1 MNIENIWQNME
12 EDNTEVSNGYLTRLI
27 FPDLHFDVY
36 LAIEKPDNRR
46 LLMIRVKSSSVER
59 GTVYP
64 TFNCF
69 EIRRVALPNEY
80 PSYCTFQLILSKPAY
95 TDIFTAL
102 VQDIANSLESIEE
115 EEEAVAEFIS
125 RLQRWQKF
133 LEKHDRNEL
142 SRKQQQ
148 GLYGELWFL
157 QHKAITLLG
166 INEGVRSWTGAT
178 GTQQDFQFNQ
188 CAVEVKTTGTKKP
201 QRIAIASER
210 QLDDTGVNDLIL
222 FHLSLDTKKSGGE
235 SLPEI
240 VADIRSLIAQ
250 DLIAAE
256 LLENALFEVGY
267 LDIHA
272 HLYEQNRYIIKE
284 INYFLI
290 SENFPKIIE
299 ADLRNGVGDVRYTI
313 SVDQCKNFCI
323 SENRANL
330 LMSNIL
336 S

>member
-1 MNIENIWQNME
+1 MKIEEIWKNLE
-12 EDNTEVSNGYLTRLI
+12 KDASTVSSGYLTRLI
-27 FPDLHFDVY
+27 LPESNFNIY

-46 LLMIRVKSSSVER
+46 LLMIRVKSSSVEQV
-59 GTVYP
+59 TVYP

-69 EIRRVALPNEY
+69 EIRKVILPNDDPAY
-80 PSYCTFQLILSKPAY
+80 LALQLILSKPAY

-102 VQDIANSLESIEE
+102 VQDIANSLEYIKE
-115 EEEAVAEFIS
+115 EEEAVAEFIF

-166 INEGVRSWTGAT
+166 INEEVRSWTGAT

-201 QRIAIASER
+201 QIIAIASER
-210 QLDDTGVNDLIL
+210 QLDDTGVDNLIL
-222 FHLSLDTKKSGGE
+222 FHLSLDTKRSGDE
-235 SLPEI
+235 SLPKI

-250 DLIAAE
+250 DTIAAE
-256 LLENALFEVGY
+256 LLENALFEAGY
-267 LDIHA
+267 LDIHTR
-272 HLYEQNRYIIKE
+272 LYEQNHYIIKE

-323 SENRANL
+323 SEDRANL